1 MMYLSA
7 IRAQAR
13 TFLGKF
19 IKNEQ
24 GVTAIEYAIVAAGV
38 AAVVL
43 VIFGAGGP
51 VENML
56 KNVFTKLQTKMATLI
71 S

>member
-1 MMYLSA
+1 MKLTTKVRS
-7 IRAQAR
+7 
-13 TFLGKF
+13 FLGKF
-19 IKNEQ
+19 VKNQQ

-43 VIFGAGGP
+43 VIFKADGGP
-51 VENML
+51 VSDML
-56 KNVFTKLQTKMATLI
+56 KGVFDALKTKLTGLI